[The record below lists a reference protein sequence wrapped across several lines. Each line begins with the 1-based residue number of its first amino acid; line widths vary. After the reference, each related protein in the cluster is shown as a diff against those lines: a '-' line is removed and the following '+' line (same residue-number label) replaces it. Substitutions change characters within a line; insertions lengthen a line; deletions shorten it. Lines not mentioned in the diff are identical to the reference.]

1 MRHRAAVLLVLVA
14 LGATAV
20 LTQPPASAGEWSK
33 LGLSRHGK
41 NFTSNLTMPLFTGDF
56 VWVPGCAPGRT
67 FFVRNQ
73 SGEKAKLEVSVLT
86 RDSTQWLRSERFQM
100 TYRAG
105 DKSWTRIRS
114 GGQASFTMLVK
125 AAEVVP
131 VSVRIILL
139 NNAKNKTMNQHL
151 TFTVRVRL
159 SQRTS

>member
-1 MRHRAAVLLVLVA
+1 MRLRAAVFLVLVA

-33 LGLSRHGK
+33 LGLSRHGNK
-41 NFTSNLTMPLFTGDF
+41 FTSNLTMPLFKSF

-73 SGEKAKLEVSVLT
+73 SGEKAKLVVSLIASDRT
-86 RDSTQWLRSERFQM
+86 AWLRKERFQM

-105 DKSWTRIRS
+105 DGSWTRIRS
-114 GGQASFTMLVK
+114 GGQPSFKMLV
-125 AAEVVP
+125 ADAEVVP
-131 VSVRIILL
+131 VSVRIRLM
-139 NNAKNKTMNQHL
+139 NKARNQTMNQHL
-151 TFTVRVRL
+151 TFSVRVRL